1 MHREINPIDIVQS
14 PLMNAIGSSKICI
27 CIVTRLILHIYSVF
41 LTDFCH
47 TEQHAFLII
56 EFLHKNE
63 HSMAL
68 KFIYLYNMHVYIYI
82 HYQHRQPLIR

>member
-47 TEQHAFLII
+47 TEQHAF
-56 EFLHKNE
+56 FN
-63 HSMAL
+63 
-68 KFIYLYNMHVYIYI
+68 N
-82 HYQHRQPLIR
+82 